1 MAATWPAWSSSD
13 SSDPDIR
20 HVVGSERSPVDG
32 RRAEGERVTDIQG
45 STADLL
51 ARLARVDTTSLVDAG
66 PTLRV
71 LPRNIRPVRPGARLV
86 GRAVTVDAQSDLVPV
101 LVGLAS
107 AEPGDVLVVAGDP
120 ERAVAGELF
129 ATEALR
135 RGLAG
140 IVIHGLCRDS
150 RTLRA
155 MDLPVFATGVTSRAC
170 PARALPS
177 VGITLTLGDVEVQ
190 PGDFLLADDD
200 GVVVGSPA
208 EIAAAIEGA
217 EAIQSRDEA
226 LRAAIER
233 GESLFDHLNVDDHV
247 QALRDGHDTR
257 LTFS

>member
-1 MAATWPAWSSSD
+1 M
-13 SSDPDIR
+13 PD
-20 HVVGSERSPVDG
+20 D
-32 RRAEGERVTDIQG
+32 QG

-51 ARLARVDTTSLVDAG
+51 ARLERVDTTSLVDAA

-71 LPRNIRPVRPGARLV
+71 LPREIRPVRPGARLV
-86 GRAVTVDAQSDLVPV
+86 GRAMTVDAQSDLVPV

-107 AEPGDVLVVAGDP
+107 ARRGDVLVVAGDP

-129 ATEALR
+129 ATEASG

-155 MDLPVFATGVTSRAC
+155 MDLPVFATGVTPRAC
-170 PARALPS
+170 PARAVPT
-177 VGITLTLGDVEVQ
+177 VGTTLTLGDVEVR
-190 PGDFLLADDD
+190 PGDLVLADDD

-208 EIAAAIEGA
+208 EIADAIDGA
-217 EAIQSRDEA
+217 EAVQTREEA
-226 LRAAIER
+226 LRTAIEQ
-233 GESLFDHLNVDDHV
+233 GESLFDHLNVDEHV
-247 QALRDGHDTR
+247 AALRDGRDSR